1 MILINQKNFQK
12 RNIVLTIY
20 LYLTLGIGIY
30 LLKDDFQSVF
40 SGPDFDNI
48 FLLLIGL
55 SDITFTIMILNWKK
69 WAFYGLLITSLS
81 ILIFNLVNGYGIL
94 IAALGFFG
102 FVIIYLLLLLKKNG
116 ISGWKNLE

>member
-1 MILINQKNFQK
+1 MILINQENFKK

-30 LLKDDFQSVF
+30 LLKGDFQTVF
-40 SGPDFDNI
+40 SGHVFDNI
-48 FLLLIGL
+48 FLLFIGL
-55 SDITFTIMILNWKK
+55 ADITFTIMILYWKK
-69 WAFYGLLITSLS
+69 WAFYGLLITSLA

-94 IAALGFFG
+94 IAAFGFFG

-116 ISGWKNLE
+116 ISGWENLE